1 MRRNLT
7 TEAIKRLMFVK
18 HVSFALPLLE
28 WQLIINALAKDQL
41 MFLDRVRKKVHMT
54 KDNNAKTVQNQS
66 A

>member
-1 MRRNLT
+1 
-7 TEAIKRLMFVK
+7 MFVK

-54 KDNNAKTVQNQS
+54 KDNNAKTVHNQS